1 MSILLFG
8 STGFLGTNLLYLFN
22 EKKYSNNIFLLI
34 RDKRGKTSKE
44 RFNELK
50 KNFSNLNLVLIDKN
64 LLEVS
69 ELKLS
74 VDIVINCAASVDFDL
89 KLKDA
94 VEQNVDSVIEILK
107 YVKNNNIKNFIHVST
122 AYVSDPG
129 KVIKEKFVNM
139 KILGE
144 PEDLYKEI
152 KNNKITFKEI
162 ITKKYFPN
170 TYCFT
175 KCLSEKLIE
184 NEIKKNNTNTVFSII
199 RPSIITNA
207 IKTPYLG
214 WFQGYNA
221 AIGFHKLIKMKLLR
235 TLICNENTKLDYVPV
250 DYVSNIIIES
260 INDKKNIIKHAT
272 SFLKLLN
279 IKNITTKSETL
290 IPLFYKNNLYTYCSK
305 FYVNLT
311 LIIVMI
317 YYYLL
322 SFVNSNYIK
331 KYKKQYKIIEIVN
344 STQKKFKHFLN
355 TTYIF
360 DKTNANTNTK
370 TGNFTN
376 YVSMDQY
383 YRILFEKI

>member
-1 MSILLFG
+1 MSILIFG
-8 STGFLGTNLLYLFN
+8 STGFLGTNLLCLLN
-22 EKKYSNNIFLLI
+22 EKKYKKNIFLLI

-44 RFNELK
+44 RFNEVK
-50 KNFSNLNLVLIDKN
+50 KNFNNLNLILIDKN

-69 ELKLS
+69 ELKLN

-94 VEQNVDSVIEILK
+94 IEQNVDSVIEILK
-107 YVKNNNIKNFIHVST
+107 YVKNNNIKNFIHIST
-122 AYVSDPG
+122 AYVSEPG

-144 PEDLYKEI
+144 PEDLYRQI

-162 ITKKYFPN
+162 ITNKFFPN

-184 NEIKKNNTNTVFSII
+184 KEMRTNTKTIFSIV

-207 IKTPYLG
+207 IKSPYLG

-235 TLICNENTKLDYVPV
+235 SLTCNETTKLDYVPV

-260 INDKKNIIKHAT
+260 INDKKNVIKHAT
-272 SFLKLLN
+272 SFFKILP
-279 IKNITTKSETL
+279 IKDITNKSQEF
-290 IPLFYKNNLYTYCSK
+290 IPLFYENNLYTYCSR

-311 LIIVMI
+311 LIISMI

-322 SFVNSNYIK
+322 SFIDNYYIK
-331 KYKKQYKIIEIVN
+331 KYKKQYRIIDIVN
-344 STQKKFKHFLN
+344 TTQKKFNHFLN

-360 DKTNANTNTK
+360 DKTNVNTT
-370 TGNFTN
+370 NFTN
-376 YVSMDQY
+376 YVSIDQY